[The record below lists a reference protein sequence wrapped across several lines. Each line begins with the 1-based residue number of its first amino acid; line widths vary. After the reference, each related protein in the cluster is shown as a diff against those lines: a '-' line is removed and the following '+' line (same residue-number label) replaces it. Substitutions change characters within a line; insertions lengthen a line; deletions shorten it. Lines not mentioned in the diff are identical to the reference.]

1 MDSVKIRELEE
12 KSTVNPT
19 DVIVIEDNDGTK
31 VVSVLNLQSAIQ
43 KSIFFNT
50 IDDMKAATLNEG
62 DVVKTLGYHNINDGG
77 GATYVIQYAPAE
89 TENGITVHYLNT
101 SDTLR
106 AHLVLSGDINP
117 LQAGAYGDGVHDD
130 YSVLNKLIKMR
141 IGITFPSKTF
151 YIGENVYLKLYSD
164 TKINFNNATINGSGG
179 IELGLTIEESVSNI
193 SINNLCIDGGSIR
206 LDEFA
211 TNINISNCI
220 FYSDTGVSINGAGNV
235 TLSNCIFGSTNR
247 QLKTPI
253 YINSGENIII
263 TGCKIY
269 CTKYGIN
276 IDTYPVYDIWVYNVN
291 VNNCSIHGLQ
301 TASGSG
307 IRIGSVKKLA
317 SISKCTFQHIDTA
330 IALAPNAN
338 IQLSVSDISANDVHT
353 VFNMSGGATADTATM
368 IISGT
373 IEFTNTNETSTF
385 RGYLFKSGSIKIINN
400 ATYKF
405 NRTANNKIYT
415 GLAHSDNIVYSKD
428 NLYSNLSPLDITN
441 KHSLQLLD
449 IGDFDGVLD
458 YPIFNIEVN
467 VNSSTKILNITTVDI
482 PNSNIGYR
490 GYTGQII
497 TLYSSNNTVLLVNT
511 TGGNI
516 KELGTLNKEIVLQ
529 RNKPVKI
536 KYNGAYWVVI
546 EK

>member
-1 MDSVKIRELEE
+1 MESIKIRELEE
-12 KSTVNPT
+12 KSLVNPDDT
-19 DVIVIEDNDGTK
+19 IILEDNSGTLQ
-31 VVSVLNLQSAIQ
+31 VPVSALQSVMQ
-43 KSIFFNT
+43 GSLFCKSVEDMRSSVFN
-50 IDDMKAATLNEG
+50 AG
-62 DVVKTLGYHNINDGG
+62 DVVETLGYHTAGDGG
-77 GATYVIQYAPAE
+77 MATYVIVNTPDE
-89 TENGITVHYLNT
+89 IDNDITVISLHT
-101 SDTLR
+101 SDTLK
-106 AHLVLSGDINP
+106 AQLIYDKYISP
-117 LQAGAYGDGVHDD
+117 LQAGAYGDGAHDD

-164 TKINFNNATINGSGG
+164 TKINFNNATIKGSGG

-193 SINNLCIDGGSIR
+193 SISNLCIDGGSIR

-247 QLKTPI
+247 KSKTPI

-276 IDTYPVYDIWVYNVN
+276 IDTYPVSDNWVYNVN

-353 VFNMSGGATADTATM
+353 VFNMSGGATADTATI